1 LNHIKIVF
9 GCLVLFVIAGCC
21 KVYCDGRELGISFRK
36 FKARDTDTV
45 IFSRYVPKTGF
56 TKLVDSTPIFSVIA
70 PLDTTRSSLSYSISS
85 SYDWKIWI
93 PSLNRQFLFENF
105 ELTNEKCNCGGKY
118 KAIGSYTLDGVQ
130 KQGLFLEL
138 E

>member
-1 LNHIKIVF
+1 MKIVF
-9 GCLVLFVIAGCC
+9 SCLVLFVLAGCC
-21 KVYCDGRELGISFRK
+21 KVYCDGRDLGISFQK

-45 IFSRYVPKTGF
+45 IFYRYVPKTGF

-70 PLDTTRSSLSYSISS
+70 PLDTTQSSLSYSISS

-93 PSLNRQFLFENF
+93 TSLNRQLLFENF
-105 ELTNEKCNCGGKY
+105 KLTNEKCSCGGKY
-118 KAIGSYTLDGVQ
+118 KAISSYTLNGVQ
-130 KQGLFLEL
+130 KEGIYLEV